1 MLIPS
6 TTSFILAPA
15 SYSLGMVT
23 EKRSGG
29 ASFARG
35 VGFEEA
41 AYDEKS
47 FVATASSLILVAVLL
62 YPVPV

>member
-1 MLIPS
+1 
-6 TTSFILAPA
+6 
-15 SYSLGMVT
+15 MVT

-35 VGFEEA
+35 VGFGGA

-47 FVATASSLILVAVLL
+47 FVAVASASSLILRVGTPGSCDSVDSPRVAATREQT
-62 YPVPV
+62 